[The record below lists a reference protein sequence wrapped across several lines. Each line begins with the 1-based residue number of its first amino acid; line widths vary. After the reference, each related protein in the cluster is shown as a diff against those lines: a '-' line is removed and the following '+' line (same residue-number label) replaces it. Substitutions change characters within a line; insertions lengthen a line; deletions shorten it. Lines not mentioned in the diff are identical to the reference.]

1 MHGSDWV
8 GRDVSGW
15 WVSEKFNGH
24 RVRWTGSQ
32 LVTRAGK
39 TLAPPPWF
47 TNGLPKYE
55 LDGELHAGRG
65 KTHDDVQ
72 SALKLDLWGKLI
84 FTAFDVPGAVIEDA
98 VEQLRTLAC
107 GCSYWRTPDT
117 TTALWMVRTVKGCG
131 GEGIMLRRPGSAY
144 VPYRTDDLLK
154 MKA

>member
-65 KTHDDVQ
+65 KTNDDVQ
-72 SALKLDLWGKLI
+72 SALKRGQWEKLV
-84 FTAFDVPGAVIEDA
+84 FTAFDVPGLVIEEA
-98 VEQLRTLAC
+98 VKRLKGLAC
-107 GCSYWRTPDT
+107 GCSFWKTPDT
-117 TTALWMVRTVKGCG
+117 ECARHTARVVRDCG